1 LDYIYHKNKKNYFRD
16 KKGGF
21 IMGSYNSQYESYY
34 NTLVNKRKN
43 YGGYGNGRN
52 KSSSFKL
59 DGKFFLKRFIRELI
73 GVFILF
79 LFVITCKFIIT
90 PQTEAAYKYSKEV
103 LNKNYDYTV
112 ILNSIKNFDIMA
124 IEEKTI
130 DWMENIKVK
139 LTGGQTLKDK
149 LKDSFILPVEGAII
163 EVTTDEKK
171 ANAGIDIDA
180 KEGTEVFCSYEG
192 KVKDFGEDIQ
202 LGKYIVINHGEGI
215 ETKYAHLS
223 EILVKEEAT
232 IKKGD
237 IIAKSGSTGITTAPS
252 LHFELLYMG
261 ENKSPQDYLSFAKN

>member
-34 NTLVNKRKN
+34 STLVNKRRN

-59 DGKFFLKRFIRELI
+59 DGNFFLKRLIRGLI

-79 LFVITCKFIIT
+79 IFVITCKLIVT

-103 LNKNYDYTV
+103 LNQNYDYTV
-112 ILNSIKNFDIMA
+112 TLDGIKNFNFIGF
-124 IEEKTI
+124 EEKTM
-130 DWMENIKVK
+130 DWMENIKAK

-149 LKDSFILPVEGAII
+149 LKDSFMLPVEGAII
-163 EVTTDEKK
+163 DPAYNGKSD
-171 ANAGIDIDA
+171 NAGIDIDV
-180 KEGTEVFCSYEG
+180 KEGTEVFCAYEG
-192 KVKDFGEDIQ
+192 RVKDFGEDIQ
-202 LGKYIVINHGEGI
+202 LGKYIIIDHGAGI

-223 EILVKEEAT
+223 EILVKGEDSIT
-232 IKKGD
+232 KGD
-237 IIAKSGSTGITTAPS
+237 IIAKSGSTGNTTAPH

>member
-1 LDYIYHKNKKNYFRD
+1 
-16 KKGGF
+16 
-21 IMGSYNSQYESYY
+21 MGSYNSQYESYY
-34 NTLVNKRKN
+34 STLINKRKN
-43 YGGYGNGRN
+43 NGGYRNGGYRSN
-52 KSSSFKL
+52 SFKL
-59 DGKFFLKRFIRELI
+59 DGNFFFKRLIRDLI

-79 LFVITCKFIIT
+79 VFVITCKFIIT

-103 LNKNYDYTV
+103 LNKSYDYTV
-112 ILNSIKNFDIMA
+112 ILNSIKNFDIMDV
-124 IEEKTI
+124 EEKTM

-149 LKDSFILPVEGAII
+149 LKDSFILPAEGAII
-163 EVTTDEKK
+163 DTTTSEKK
-171 ANAGIDIDA
+171 GNGGIDIDV
-180 KEGTEVFCSYEG
+180 KEGTEVVCSYEG

-223 EILVKEEAT
+223 EILVKQEAA

-237 IIAKSGSTGITTAPS
+237 IIAKSGCTGDTTTPS

-261 ENKSPQDYLSFAKN
+261 ENKDPQDYLSFAKN